1 MKLTYDILWF
11 EDQFEAI
18 GPSVARL
25 EGFVRDEGL
34 VPVIEKRSGISEI
47 EIYELAD
54 KLDRNNPYDLVI
66 FDFDMGDE
74 SLNGIDIAKVLRTNI
89 YTDMVFYS
97 GKKPDEVSELVYKNG
112 IQGVYI
118 AHKLN
123 LIDDVEPLIQDQIK
137 KISSLNG
144 ARGLMMSES
153 SQIDIDLRNKIISVV
168 NLLEEEPLSKLDRD
182 IRSRLSI
189 KLNNREDQVKELDI
203 RDIISST
210 MIMDNDTLRKTCK
223 DIFTSSTIFNEGGKY
238 QITQQERNF
247 LAHNPH
253 EILDNGDI
261 LVKGIKKEIC
271 YNHAEFSR
279 VRKELIE
286 LKSLLNEI
294 EVR

>member
-1 MKLTYDILWF
+1 MKLTYDVLWF
-11 EDQFEAI
+11 EDQFDAI
-18 GPSVARL
+18 APSVERL
-25 EGFVRDEGL
+25 EGFIRDEGL
-34 VPVIEKRSGISEI
+34 IPVFEKRNGITED
-47 EIYELAD
+47 EIYDIAD
-54 KLDRNNPYDLVI
+54 KLDKNNPYDLVI

-74 SLNGIDIAKVLRTNI
+74 SLNGIDIAKILRTNI

-97 GKKPDEVSELVYKNG
+97 GKKPDEISELVYRNG

-144 ARGLMMSES
+144 ARGLLMSES
-153 SQIDIDLRNKIISVV
+153 SQIDMDLRNKAISF
-168 NLLEEEPLSKLDRD
+168 LSDLSDDGLSKVE
-182 IRSRLSI
+182 S
-189 KLNNREDQVKELDI
+189 DI
-203 RDIISST
+203 RDRLIVKLAGREGEIKKLDLDKIISNT

-223 DIFTSSTIFNEGGKY
+223 DIFSGSTLFNEGGKY
-238 QITQQERNF
+238 QVTQQERNF

-253 EILDNGDI
+253 EVLENGDI
-261 LVKGIKKEIC
+261 LVKGIRKERN
-271 YNHAEFSR
+271 YNHGEFSR

-294 EVR
+294 DV

>member
-11 EDQFEAI
+11 EDQFEVIA
-18 GPSVARL
+18 PSVSRL
-25 EGFVRDEGL
+25 EGFIRDQGL
-34 VPVIEKRSGISEI
+34 IPVFEKRSGITED
-47 EIYELAD
+47 EIYTLAD
-54 KLDRNNPYDLVI
+54 KLEKNNPYDLVI
-66 FDFDMGDE
+66 FDFDMGDG
-74 SLNGIDIAKVLRTNI
+74 SLDGIEIAKILRTNI

-97 GKKPDEVSELVYKNG
+97 GKKPDEINELVYKNG

-144 ARGLMMSES
+144 ARGLLMSES
-153 SQIDIDLRNKIISVV
+153 SQIDIDLRSKIIGVIHALENDDLSKIDQEIRNRLTNKIQDRGEKIKGLDIDKIIS
-168 NLLEEEPLSKLDRD
+168 N
-182 IRSRLSI
+182 
-189 KLNNREDQVKELDI
+189 
-203 RDIISST
+203 T

-223 DIFTSSTIFNEGGKY
+223 DIFSSSTLFNEGGKY
-238 QITQQERNF
+238 QVTQQERNF

-253 EILDNGDI
+253 EVLENGDI
-261 LVKGIKKEIC
+261 LVKGITKEKS
-271 YNHAEFSR
+271 YNHGEFSR

-294 EVR
+294 DAR

>member
-11 EDQFEAI
+11 EDQFDVIA
-18 GPSVARL
+18 PSVSRL
-25 EGFVRDEGL
+25 EGFIRDQGL
-34 VPVIEKRSGISEI
+34 IPVFEKRSGITED
-47 EIYELAD
+47 EIYTLAD
-54 KLDRNNPYDLVI
+54 KLEKNNPYDLVI
-66 FDFDMGDE
+66 FDFDMGDG
-74 SLNGIDIAKVLRTNI
+74 SLDGIEIAKILRTNI

-97 GKKPDEVSELVYKNG
+97 GKKPDEINELVYKNG

-144 ARGLMMSES
+144 ARGLLMSES
-153 SQIDIDLRNKIISVV
+153 SQIDIDLRSKIIGFIHALENDDLSKIDQEIRNRLTNKIQDRGEKIKGLDIDKIIS
-168 NLLEEEPLSKLDRD
+168 N
-182 IRSRLSI
+182 
-189 KLNNREDQVKELDI
+189 
-203 RDIISST
+203 T

-223 DIFTSSTIFNEGGKY
+223 DIFSSSTLFNEGGKY
-238 QITQQERNF
+238 QVTQQERNF

-253 EILDNGDI
+253 EVLENGDI
-261 LVKGIKKEIC
+261 LVKGITKEKN
-271 YNHAEFSR
+271 YNHGEFSR

-294 EVR
+294 DAR